1 MGRVVLLTGERE
13 VGKTYLC
20 QRVMNEAR
28 RRGFFC
34 AGVLSPARHEAQQR
48 VGITLVDVATGEERP
63 LASADDGTQGLR
75 WGRYRF
81 VTSSLE
87 WGTERLARATP
98 CDLLVVD
105 EVGPLEMELG
115 KGLVNALDVL
125 AGGRFSLALVVARPE
140 LVEELKARLEG
151 RRLDILEV
159 ASSNRDEL
167 PARILSLL
175 EEETARESR
184 SGEE

>member
-1 MGRVVLLTGERE
+1 M
-13 VGKTYLC
+13 
-20 QRVMNEAR
+20 
-28 RRGFFC
+28 
-34 AGVLSPARHEAQQR
+34 
-48 VGITLVDVATGEERP
+48 VDVATGEERH

-81 VTSSLE
+81 ITSSLE

-125 AGGRFSLALVVARPE
+125 AGGGFSLALVVARPE

-151 RRLDILEV
+151 GRVDVLEV
-159 ASSNRDEL
+159 TWSNRDEL
-167 PARILSLL
+167 PQQVLSIL
-175 EEETARESR
+175 EGAKRPGSR
-184 SGEE
+184 FGEE